1 MESIFDVESLRAQSK
16 AWQLSGLTVAIVPTM
31 GNLHSGH
38 LSLLERAK
46 DLADRT
52 IVSIFVN
59 PIQFGVGEDYDSYP
73 STIEEDLQKLEIA
86 EVDAVF
92 MPDLKEL
99 YPGGT
104 EVDTRITVPEISD
117 ILW

>member
-16 AWQLSGLTVAIVPTM
+16 TWRLSGLTVAIVPTM

-73 STIEEDLQKLEIA
+73 ALSRRTFRSL
-86 EVDAVF
+86 
-92 MPDLKEL
+92 
-99 YPGGT
+99 
-104 EVDTRITVPEISD
+104 R
-117 ILW
+117 